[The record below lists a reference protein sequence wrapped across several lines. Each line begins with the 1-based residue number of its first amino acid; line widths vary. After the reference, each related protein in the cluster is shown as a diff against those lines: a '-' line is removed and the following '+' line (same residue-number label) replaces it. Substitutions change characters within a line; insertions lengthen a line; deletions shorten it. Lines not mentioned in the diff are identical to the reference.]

1 MNQKQSNMMVS
12 ATFFYLQI
20 IK

>member
-12 ATFFYLQI
+12 ATFFYLQM

>member
-1 MNQKQSNMMVS
+1 MNQKQSNMMIS
-12 ATFFYLQI
+12 ATFFYLQM